1 MPNGKQALSGNEIM
15 DLLAREGWQGPD
27 LGRWHKEMAG
37 VRWEALTVVF
47 TDGSHGLRVTL
58 ARVA

>member
-1 MPNGKQALSGNEIM
+1 MSHGNQPLSSDEIM
-15 DLLAREGWQGPD
+15 DLLAREGWKGPD